1 MVALNIR
8 NLHPNV
14 RQGLKERAAR
24 HGVSMEEE
32 VRQILTR
39 AVSTGAPED
48 LAALFLATFGSRHG
62 VELELPDRTDKA
74 RDPLDDRC

>member
-1 MVALNIR
+1 
-8 NLHPNV
+8 
-14 RQGLKERAAR
+14 
-24 HGVSMEEE
+24 MEQE
-32 VRQILTR
+32 VRQILMR
-39 AVSTGAPED
+39 AVSVGEPED